1 MWLSLI
7 ERCLLIF
14 LLLLRVKSVCMCQ
27 CLCVGVCDIDG
38 HALECRLIVVY
49 LLMGF
54 FNLFLSHL
62 DKTPE

>member
-1 MWLSLI
+1 MWLI

-27 CLCVGVCDIDG
+27 FLCVGVCDMDG

-49 LLMGF
+49 LLMGL
-54 FNLFLSHL
+54 FNLFLSYL